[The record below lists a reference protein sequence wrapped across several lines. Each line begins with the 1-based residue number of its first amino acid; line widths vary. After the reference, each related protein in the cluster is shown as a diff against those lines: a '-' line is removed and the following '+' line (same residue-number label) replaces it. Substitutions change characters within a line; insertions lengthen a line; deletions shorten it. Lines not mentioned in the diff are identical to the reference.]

1 MQWPVFHPRSYASGF
16 PLSCFLDPSIHLL
29 RTEQR
34 RASKREHRAMVLL
47 SESPCV
53 DSGAERSLGR
63 QLSAMVADCFPW
75 KFPWLLLQVLLLV
88 AHPDERALGFA

>member
-1 MQWPVFHPRSYASGF
+1 
-16 PLSCFLDPSIHLL
+16 
-29 RTEQR
+29 
-34 RASKREHRAMVLL
+34 MVLL